1 MSIQEAEDFAEL
13 LGSEFVMWEER
24 SFTRFPIFLLLENM
38 GISKNSISVNLQGDV
53 QVDVSVI
60 RCGFLCA
67 SVSL

>member
-38 GISKNSISVNLQGDV
+38 GISKNSISVNLQGHI